1 MLKGEKRNIHS
12 VRKFYTVSA
21 ATLAT
26 LVSLGFINASAQA
39 DDQPTNQST
48 ATTEVAS
55 QTSQNQIN
63 SQAQSNSSTVATSA
77 ATDTSSI
84 TSAAPAVTATT
95 QSKVAVNTSTPVA
108 SSADT
113 IDISAY
119 QKNMSV
125 ETFQNYKNM
134 GVQNVV
140 VKLTESTGWTNGYA
154 QSQINNAKTAGMNV
168 SAYHFVRFTN
178 VSEAQAEANH
188 FATVARQL
196 GLGNDTLMIADVESV
211 PQTRYAGIVNNLNI
225 FWNTLSSLGYT
236 NHAVYTGLSYD
247 HQYNVSSTVG
257 KARTW
262 VAMYFYDY
270 SVNQARINYKRSLG
284 YGAWQYT
291 DRFNGAVDG
300 TIDFGLFRN
309 YSHGITRAANLDNMS
324 INASSNTLNVSGWFA
339 DNSNQGKSNRYVI
352 LLDQDNGGCEV
363 ARQQV
368 SAVSRQ
374 DVTNAYPTIYGTGDS
389 GFNANFQ
396 LTGALAQAI
405 GAGHRIQA
413 IIRYTSSN
421 DGNSDYNDNYFDG
434 VSFTQNSAYLDKFE
448 LTNNGISV
456 AGWHAANQSI
466 SRPYDYVILYDQ
478 TTKREIARQQ
488 VTATSR
494 ADVQNAYQ
502 NV

>member
-12 VRKFYTVSA
+12 VKKLYTVSA

-63 SQAQSNSSTVATSA
+63 SQSQAQSNSSTVTTSA
-77 ATDTSSI
+77 ATDTSST

-125 ETFQNYKNM
+125 GTFQNYKNM

-178 VSEAQAEANH
+178 ASEAQAEANH
-188 FATVARQL
+188 FATVARQF

-211 PQTRYAGIVNNLNI
+211 PQTQYAGIVNNLNI

-236 NHAVYTGLSYD
+236 NHAVYTVLSYD
-247 HQYNVSSTVG
+247 QQYNVVRHG
-257 KARTW
+257 H
-262 VAMYFYDY
+262 
-270 SVNQARINYKRSLG
+270 
-284 YGAWQYT
+284 
-291 DRFNGAVDG
+291 
-300 TIDFGLFRN
+300 GLPCT
-309 YSHGITRAANLDNMS
+309 SMI
-324 INASSNTLNVSGWFA
+324 
-339 DNSNQGKSNRYVI
+339 
-352 LLDQDNGGCEV
+352 
-363 ARQQV
+363 
-368 SAVSRQ
+368 
-374 DVTNAYPTIYGTGDS
+374 
-389 GFNANFQ
+389 
-396 LTGALAQAI
+396 
-405 GAGHRIQA
+405 IQ
-413 IIRYTSSN
+413 
-421 DGNSDYNDNYFDG
+421 
-434 VSFTQNSAYLDKFE
+434 
-448 LTNNGISV
+448 
-456 AGWHAANQSI
+456 
-466 SRPYDYVILYDQ
+466 
-478 TTKREIARQQ
+478 
-488 VTATSR
+488 
-494 ADVQNAYQ
+494 
-502 NV
+502 